1 MAGST
6 AAALAR
12 RFLNPSSLA
21 IIGATSQAHKAGGR
35 RWLSA
40 LAVRRDARLY
50 PINISAHELNGH
62 KVYRS
67 LRAVPETV
75 DLAAI
80 LVPAAHV
87 SQAVEDCA
95 EAGVPAVVMI
105 SAGFGETGA
114 EGKAEEAHLAA
125 RVRAAGGRMLG
136 PNSAGVFGAGGGVNL
151 LGWEVPPGGIGLVT
165 QSGNMAL
172 TFTNYARAKRSGF
185 ASILAVGNG
194 ADLKLSEAIEMLL
207 ADEATRAVLVYCE
220 GFAEGDGRRLTEVL
234 RRAGGVKPLVML
246 KPGASEA
253 GRQAAYSH
261 TGTLAGNGMIAD
273 AALRDAGAIQ
283 AEEAE
288 EAFDVALA
296 LAVGRRLQ
304 GRRVAV
310 LSDGGGH
317 ATIVSDCA
325 GQRGLQL
332 ASFSAETD
340 RRLREILPIRAG
352 IDNPVDFAGV
362 AESDPSSIP
371 RVLQA
376 CLADPG
382 IDGVILAGHFGG
394 YHLMTDHAA
403 TRETIAAQEFEAAKA
418 CADALRVTSK
428 PFILH
433 SEHAERGLPTLEPFF
448 AAGNPVFSGLESAA
462 KAMAALAIGLPFQ
475 TKQTARSG
483 VKIDNTSTR
492 LVLEPEARERLTAAG
507 IAVPRWRVART
518 EAEAQAAYSAL
529 GGPGTSVVLKLVS
542 PQAPHKSDV
551 GGVLL
556 GISSVDA
563 VAAGHRQLLTIARKL
578 GDEHASVL
586 VTGELQAGT
595 ECLIGARR
603 DPQFGPVVLFGAGG
617 VMVELVGDVAGGL
630 APFEQNA
637 ALELIKRTKI
647 GCLLAGYR
655 GGGRGNLTA
664 IANLL
669 AAVSRWAAQTPDLLE
684 LDLNPV
690 IVTST
695 GAHIADARMVVGA

>member
-1 MAGST
+1 MPGST

-12 RFLNPSSLA
+12 HFLNPGSIA

-40 LAVRRDARLY
+40 LAARRDARLY
-50 PINISAHELNGH
+50 PINISARELNGH

-67 LRAVPETV
+67 LRALPEPV

-95 EAGVPAVVMI
+95 AAGVRAVVMI
-105 SAGFGETGA
+105 SAGFGETGV
-114 EGKAEEAHLAA
+114 EGKVEEAHLAA
-125 RVRAAGGRMLG
+125 RLRAAGGRMLG
-136 PNSAGVFGAGGGVNL
+136 PNSAGVFSAGGGVNL
-151 LGWEVPPGGIGLVT
+151 LGWVVPPGRIGLVT

-172 TFTNYARAKRSGF
+172 TFTNYARVKRSGF

-207 ADEATRAVLVYCE
+207 ADEATHAVLVYSE

-234 RRAGGVKPLVML
+234 RRTGGAKPLIML

-253 GRQAAYSH
+253 GKQAAYSH
-261 TGTLAGNGMIAD
+261 TGTLAGDGMIAS
-273 AALRDAGAIQ
+273 AALHDAGVIQ

-288 EAFDVALA
+288 EAFDMALA
-296 LAVGRRLQ
+296 LATGRRLQ

-325 GQRGLQL
+325 GQRGLRL

-340 RRLREILPIRAG
+340 RRLREILPTRAG

-371 RVLQA
+371 RVLDA
-376 CLADPG
+376 CLADPA
-382 IDGVILAGHFGG
+382 IDGVVFAGHFGG
-394 YHLMTDHAA
+394 YHLMTDHTA
-403 TRETIAAQEFEAAKA
+403 TRDTVATQEFDAAKA
-418 CADALRVTSK
+418 CADMLRGTSK

-448 AAGNPVFSGLESAA
+448 AAGIPVYGGLESSA
-462 KAMAALAIGLPFQ
+462 KAMAALATGLPPQ
-475 TKQTARSG
+475 TEETALSNLMPEAKRAR
-483 VKIDNTSTR
+483 I
-492 LVLEPEARERLTAAG
+492 LLEPEARERLAAEG
-507 IAVPRWRVART
+507 IAVPAWGVART
-518 EAEAQAAYSAL
+518 EAEARAAYSAL
-529 GGPGTSVVLKLVS
+529 GSPGTPVVLKLVS
-542 PQAPHKSDV
+542 PWALHKSDV

-556 GISSVDA
+556 GIGSADA
-563 VAAGHRQLLTIARKL
+563 VAAGHRQLQTIARRL
-578 GDEHASVL
+578 GDKEARVL
-586 VTGELQAGT
+586 ITGELEGGT

-617 VMVELVGDVAGGL
+617 VLVELVNDVASRL
-630 APFEQNA
+630 APFEQHA
-637 ALELIKRTKI
+637 ALELIGRTRI
-647 GCLLAGYR
+647 GRMLAGYR
-655 GGGRGNLTA
+655 GRRKGDLPALAALLT
-664 IANLL
+664 
-669 AAVSRWAAQTPDLLE
+669 AVSRWAVQAHDLLE

-690 IVTST
+690 IVTSA
-695 GAHIADARMVVGA
+695 GAHIADVRMVVGA